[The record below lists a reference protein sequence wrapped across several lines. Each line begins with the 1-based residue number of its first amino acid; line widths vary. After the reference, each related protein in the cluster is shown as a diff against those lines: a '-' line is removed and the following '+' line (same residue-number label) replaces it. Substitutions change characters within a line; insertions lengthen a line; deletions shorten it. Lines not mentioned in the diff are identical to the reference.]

1 MKSLRRKAGRPQ
13 DGPLETATLS
23 DADELSAGRLG
34 TMHQLQTAT
43 GGTLPYESV
52 ELLAGYDQPETAAE
66 GEPAQVLA
74 GPPAGVRR
82 LGASAARRV
91 VRLPA
96 RAVGRIRS
104 LPFGAW
110 RRIPRPVTSFVVAA
124 LVLLVAVFSGT
135 VEETDRT
142 LVIMGFDADRAQL
155 ITTLLVGAIAAVA
168 ATLAVGRPGIGALL
182 GTLAVAALFGQT
194 FITETQDALAAT
206 GALGS
211 FDPIG
216 WTLTLATLVV
226 IGFIAAWAGA
236 TLAAALRPSLI
247 ATGTSVIEMVGA
259 RRPNRGAA
267 RRPLAA
273 ALVVVLLVVTLPA
286 FGNMVN
292 LAPNS
297 LMLGGGHF
305 VALAPGNSVPVV
317 SIPPTAAPTPTP
329 TPSPSGTRD
338 PQLAT
343 PSPSPSPTPHASPG
357 TKPWLAWKPTGAGRV
372 TRFDFPAPWI
382 NGTAKTVDV
391 NVYTPP
397 EYDTSG
403 DRQYPVLY
411 EAPTGLELWN
421 GGTGVI
427 GALDQ
432 LIDSGEMPASI
443 VVFVNSSGAP
453 FPDSQCADSTDKQM
467 WFETFV
473 SGDVVRYIDSQFRT
487 IKDPIAR
494 GIMGQ
499 SAGGFCAAML
509 LARHPDVFTTSI
521 SFSGYFYAG
530 IGSGSASHPY
540 NDSQAEMDKVSPA
553 LLVSDFTSEQK
564 ARSFFIVVAA
574 PANDFY
580 GTQADNFDKIL
591 TATHVGHDWVKS
603 IWMHSWTEVRNE
615 FPTAVEAWGARMVVN
630 GVW

>member
-1 MKSLRRKAGRPQ
+1 MKSPRRKAGLPQ
-13 DGPLETATLS
+13 DGQLETATLS
-23 DADELSAGRLG
+23 EADELRAGRLG
-34 TMHQLQTAT
+34 TMRQLQTAT
-43 GGTLPYESV
+43 TGSPAHTSV
-52 ELLAGYDQPETAAE
+52 DPLAEYGQPERAVD
-66 GEPAQVLA
+66 GEQDEVRVGRLA
-74 GPPAGVRR
+74 RTR
-82 LGASAARRV
+82 LLTVGAARGIG
-91 VRLPA
+91 RLPEGA
-96 RAVGRIRS
+96 LGRIRG
-104 LPFGAW
+104 LPFGAL
-110 RRIPRPVTSFVVAA
+110 RRVPRPVTGAVVAA

-135 VEETDRT
+135 VQETDRT
-142 LVIMGFDADRAQL
+142 LVIMGFDPDRAQL
-155 ITTLLVGAIAAVA
+155 ITTLVVGAIAAIA
-168 ATLAVGRPGIGALL
+168 ATLSIDRPVTGALL

-194 FITETQDALAAT
+194 FIAETQSALSAT

-226 IGFIAAWAGA
+226 IGFISAWAGA
-236 TLAAALRPSLI
+236 TLAAALRPPLI
-247 ATGTSVIEMVGA
+247 ATGASVVEMVRA

-267 RRPLAA
+267 RRPVAA
-273 ALVVVLLVVTLPA
+273 ALVLALLVVTVPA
-286 FGNMVN
+286 FGSMVN
-292 LAPNS
+292 LAPDS
-297 LMLGGGHF
+297 LMLNGGHF
-305 VALAPGNSVPVV
+305 IALAPGNSVPLV
-317 SIPPTAAPTPTP
+317 SLAPTPSGTPTP
-329 TPSPSGTRD
+329 TPAPSATPD
-338 PQLAT
+338 PRLPT

-382 NGTAKTVDV
+382 NGTATTVDV

-403 DRQYPVLY
+403 DRLYPVLY

-432 LIDSGEMPASI
+432 LIDSGEMPAAI
-443 VVFVNSSGAP
+443 VVFINSSGAT
-453 FPDSQCADSTDKQM
+453 FPDSQCADATDKQM
-467 WFETFV
+467 WLETFI
-473 SGDVVRYIDSQFRT
+473 SSDVVTYVDSQFRT

-553 LLVSDFTSEQK
+553 LLVPEFSSDQK
-564 ARSFFIVVAA
+564 ASSYFIVIAA
-574 PANDFY
+574 PAQDFY
-580 GTQADNFDKIL
+580 GAQAQNFDKIL
-591 TATHVGHDWVKS
+591 TANHIGHNWIKS
-603 IWMHSWTEVRNE
+603 IWLHSWTEVRNE
-615 FPTAVEAWGARMVVN
+615 FPPAVQAWGARMVVN